1 VAEFG
6 FGVLADVSLDLFPVA
21 ALIADAFARRADR
34 QNASQNSTDIFGVA
48 YHVRSAARFLI
59 MKVSVIP
66 GAILA
71 APGHQCQVPLYG
83 TFFPNHLQVSLEIR
97 LL

>member
-21 ALIADAFARRADR
+21 ALIGDAFARRADR
-34 QNASQNSTDIFGVA
+34 QDASQNPTDIFGVA
-48 YHVRSAARFLI
+48 YHVRSASRFLI
-59 MKVSVIP
+59 MKVTVIP

-71 APGHQCQVPLYG
+71 VLGHESQVSLYG
-83 TFFPNHLQVSLEIR
+83 TFLPNHLQVAFETRVL
-97 LL
+97 